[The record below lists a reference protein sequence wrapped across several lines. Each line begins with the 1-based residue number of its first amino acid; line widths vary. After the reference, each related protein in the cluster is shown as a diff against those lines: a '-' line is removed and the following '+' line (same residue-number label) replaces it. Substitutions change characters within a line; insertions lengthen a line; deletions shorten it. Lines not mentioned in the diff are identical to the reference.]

1 MKDFDEMNLSL
12 VTVGQF
18 LPEALYCIDD
28 SPLQNQTLFPG
39 CYGICANPD
48 VSGIGN
54 RISLYIQTI
63 LTLWLATLTPHPDD
77 TLGAMLAG
85 IAASFT
91 VFVATLAQYAYN
103 NITFHHTLI
112 TINLSALPTVAFFA
126 GILRLRLQPGV
137 IPMGPKLFATPIM
150 LIQFIACA
158 VSVFLGVGLNSI
170 VGGRNDNSAGRGGS
184 GSWEVAQPQ
193 CNNETKVII
202 FGRSLRFWVAEPLQ
216 EVSGMTPA
224 ERVLIL
230 VVYGIIVFLP
240 FLCSFV
246 CLYLPETGTLRAFAH
261 AFHQER
267 RTNKFALFAFF
278 ILSNAWV
285 MVLIYANETQ
295 IRENKVLAGESQWGS
310 GQILAMLL
318 CIIPLLGCIKIF
330 IQEVGN
336 RNRKWRQM
344 FKRARL
350 HRFFGVRFESNSA
363 TSTTPVTPAPGTPR
377 RSLSRGP
384 GESKDL
390 EDGLKSPDSLAKG
403 PGSLKSPKS
412 LNAQTPTSPR
422 DQDGDYF
429 SQKTRP
435 EMASRR
441 LSKRDRY
448 SIKRPEDIVI
458 VSPGEDSGPEDA
470 PGSGYGRRP
479 RLGRESTLVDT
490 PDATIKENK
499 RERTKSVGSIAGH
512 SVRSIS
518 GNVKVI
524 VHPDGRMSRVL
535 SRRNSMVGGGED
547 KVKYREDDDRPRQRR
562 RLSKSRPDSRAASRK
577 SDDDDGGY
585 WSAVDD
591 HESTRGGRLSRRD
604 SAANDETIRRAET
617 VERGRRPSSGSNK
630 NDDPLSKY
638 YWDPQRGWL
647 ERK

>member
-1 MKDFDEMNLSL
+1 
-12 VTVGQF
+12 
-18 LPEALYCIDD
+18 
-28 SPLQNQTLFPG
+28 
-39 CYGICANPD
+39 
-48 VSGIGN
+48 
-54 RISLYIQTI
+54 
-63 LTLWLATLTPHPDD
+63 
-77 TLGAMLAG
+77 MLAG

-193 CNNETKVII
+193 CNNGVALLAIFDPYLPFSRDKSDHLWTESSILGRGTSTGSQWDDAGGTSPH
-202 FGRSLRFWVAEPLQ
+202 FGRLWNHCILA
-216 EVSGMTPA
+216 
-224 ERVLIL
+224 IL
-230 VVYGIIVFLP
+230 VFIRLLVPPRDRQVVHL
-240 FLCSFV
+240 LLESW
-246 CLYLPETGTLRAFAH
+246 LTMTRGTLRAFAH

-403 PGSLKSPKS
+403 PGSLKSPKSPKS